1 VDEQLIWQFI
11 ASTTK
16 QDIDFGGAS
25 LNKFISGL
33 DEVPARVVD
42 LIEQK
47 IDYMDAAFRNWN
59 KEKRKMLKKVHVG
72 SLFQVVDHAL
82 MQNWTEERF
91 GEWAE
96 SFLIDRYS
104 VDSPYGQLCQ
114 KGATSKQFVLNRID
128 CMIKDMRLFGGD
140 KNA

>member
-1 VDEQLIWQFI
+1 MGLTRRTPGSFFRLSLLGGCCWQIVVWQFI

-59 KEKRKMLKKVHVG
+59 KEKRKMLKKSSCEQLVSGRRLCLRKALVG
-72 SLFQVVDHAL
+72 GSIWGMGKIVFD
-82 MQNWTEERF
+82 
-91 GEWAE
+91 
-96 SFLIDRYS
+96 
-104 VDSPYGQLCQ
+104 
-114 KGATSKQFVLNRID
+114 
-128 CMIKDMRLFGGD
+128 
-140 KNA
+140 